1 MDKEYLDTKAENM
14 LERAGITTNKNMVPF
29 DERSPFVTSGI
40 RIGTPAIT
48 TRGMKQEQMIAI
60 CDLINQVIDDPENE
74 SVITNVKS
82 TVKELCDSFP
92 LYDDLLN

>member
-1 MDKEYLDTKAENM
+1 
-14 LERAGITTNKNMVPF
+14 
-29 DERSPFVTSGI
+29 
-40 RIGTPAIT
+40 
-48 TRGMKQEQMIAI
+48 MKQEQMIVI

-74 SVITNVKS
+74 GVITNVKS